1 MEKER
6 ALAALAALS
15 QGTRLDIHRL
25 LVQAGPGGLPA
36 GAIAARLGLAS
47 ATLAF
52 HLKELKAARLAT
64 CTRRGRSLIYAAAYP
79 TMNALLAYLT
89 ENCCGQGAGA
99 CLPGCTPDSATPAI
113 PEQRSA

>member
-1 MEKER
+1 MEKEH
-6 ALAALAALS
+6 ALAALAALA

-25 LVQAGPGGLPA
+25 LVQAGPQGLPA

-64 CTRRGRSLIYAAAYP
+64 CTRQGRSLIYAAAYP
-79 TMNALLAYLT
+79 TMNDLLAYLT
-89 ENCCGQGAGA
+89 ENCCGAGEGA
-99 CLPGCTPDSATPAI
+99 CLPVCAAPAL
-113 PEQRSA
+113 PEKRSA